1 MSIKK
6 SKIESLIQEYLL
18 EEGLLRERLPDPK
31 SNLDFGFTFTYPPG
45 PKSQKL
51 SAFKP
56 KNKKFIIIAIRT
68 KLTKPQIDALNSQ
81 KGNRKMQFFID
92 LRKFLLIKEVFF
104 RIDVPNYMY
113 EINDQL
119 FLDSV
124 GKVSKDSF
132 FKTTR
137 KILYCFV
144 YSNIIL
150 GDLCAG
156 KEIQAKKFG
165 PDFNLSLYT

>member
-1 MSIKK
+1 MSQKK
-6 SKIESLIQEYLL
+6 SKIENLIQEYLL

-31 SNLDFGFTFTYPPG
+31 SSLDFGFTFTYPPG
-45 PKSQKL
+45 SKSQKM
-51 SAFKP
+51 SALKP
-56 KNKKFIIIAIRT
+56 KNKNFIIIAIRT
-68 KLTKPQIDALNSQ
+68 QIPKPQIDALNSL

-104 RIDVPNYMY
+104 RIDVQNYIY

-119 FLDSV
+119 YLGND
-124 GKVSKDSF
+124 GRVSKDSF
-132 FKTTR
+132 FKTIR

-150 GDLCAG
+150 GEYLSG
-156 KEIQAKKFG
+156 KEIQGKKFG